1 MKLVRWGPAGEEQ
14 PGLIDDKGRLRD
26 LSFVIR
32 DVLPDQLDPIS
43 LDILRSVE
51 PETLPAVEGEPR
63 LGPPL
68 AGIGKIV
75 CIGLNYRDHA
85 AEVGSPLPTEPQIFL
100 KATSALAGPD
110 DPIPR
115 PTGARKLDH
124 EVELALVI
132 GTTARN
138 VREAD
143 AMRHVAG
150 YTLLND
156 VSERAFQMEHGGGTT
171 KGKSADGFAP
181 LGPWLVTADEVRDPA
196 DLRLWC
202 RVDGETRQDGT
213 TRDLVFGP
221 AALVAYLSRFMSLR
235 PGDLIS
241 TGTPAGVGHGRKP
254 PVYLEPGQTVEIGAD
269 GLGRQRCRVVEAD

>member
-14 PGLIDDKGRLRD
+14 PGLIDDKGVLRD
-26 LSFVIR
+26 LSFVIL
-32 DVLPDQLDPIS
+32 DMLPDQLDPIS
-43 LDILRSVE
+43 LDILRSIE
-51 PETLPAVEGEPR
+51 PETLPPVEGEPR

-85 AEVGSPLPTEPQIFL
+85 AEVGSPLPKEPQIFL
-100 KATSALAGPD
+100 KATSALAGPT

-115 PTGARKLDH
+115 PRGARKLDH

-138 VREAD
+138 VSEAD
-143 AMRHVAG
+143 ALRHVAA

-156 VSERAFQMEHGGGTT
+156 VSERAFQKEHGGGTT

-181 LGPWLVTADEVRDPA
+181 LGPWLVTADEVRDPGN
-196 DLRLWC
+196 LRLWC
-202 RVDGETRQDGT
+202 RVDGEIRQNGS

-235 PGDLIS
+235 PGDVIA
-241 TGTPAGVGHGRKP
+241 TGTPAGVGQGRKP

-269 GLGRQRCRVVEAD
+269 GLGSQRCLVVEAD